1 MKESPS
7 ADDAARV
14 RLMFRLCT
22 GREATADEI
31 AEVTKFHESQVAR
44 FKDKSADDAKAV
56 AASEVL
62 PLPKDANAKDLAT
75 WTVVARAMLN
85 LDETITK

>member
-1 MKESPS
+1 
-7 ADDAARV
+7 
-14 RLMFRLCT
+14 MFRLCT

-31 AEVTKFHESQVAR
+31 SEVTKFHESQVAR

-56 AASEVL
+56 AASDVL